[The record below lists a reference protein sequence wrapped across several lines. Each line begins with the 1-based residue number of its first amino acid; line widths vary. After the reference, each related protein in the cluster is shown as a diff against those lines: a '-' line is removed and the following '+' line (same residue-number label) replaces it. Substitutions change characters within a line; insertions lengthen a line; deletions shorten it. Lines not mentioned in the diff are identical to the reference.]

1 MEIASVGE
9 EVWNQACASVLRD
22 IHINAEQTWIQHL
35 VAEGRWLGLTNRLA
49 LLELLDAPAETTAW
63 QASISPSSWQGLKPA
78 TFQADLSVDKFIS
91 RTCLP
96 ELDSELSRK
105 MRFMHFFGIS
115 FRLWEFLCIKTV
127 DELTTDSPITL
138 LQR

>member
-1 MEIASVGE
+1 MEIASVEE
-9 EVWNQACASVLRD
+9 EVWNQACASVLRE

-63 QASISPSSWQGLKPA
+63 QANISPSSWQGLKPA

-96 ELDSELSRK
+96 ELDSDLSRK
-105 MRFMHFFGIS
+105 MRFMHFFWHFLS
-115 FRLWEFLCIKTV
+115 FVGVSMHKNGR
-127 DELTTDSPITL
+127 
-138 LQR
+138 